1 MSIETEAAGA
11 ESGLRLDVGRDEEPA
26 DDVGDWANA
35 VIALLE
41 DEIRS
46 RP

>member
-1 MSIETEAAGA
+1 MSI
-11 ESGLRLDVGRDEEPA
+11 RDQELA

-41 DEIRS
+41 DEIHG
-46 RP
+46 RPI